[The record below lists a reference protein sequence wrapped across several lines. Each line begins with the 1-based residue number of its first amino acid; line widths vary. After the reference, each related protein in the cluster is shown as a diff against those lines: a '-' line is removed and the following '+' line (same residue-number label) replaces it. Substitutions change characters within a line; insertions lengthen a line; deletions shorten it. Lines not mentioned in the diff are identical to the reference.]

1 MGLST
6 YVLTNS
12 SRFYLMNGFFLGVP
26 ARNCVLWKNIS
37 YCLSTNYLPWKWSV
51 MWRQCW
57 STCKWILYHLSYNFS
72 PLLCWKCPW
81 TAWPWFVHCNT
92 SFLIYFNDIT
102 HCWEIQNEGFTYF
115 TINFTLLSQ
124 QNNSISQRCWKF
136 SCLGR
141 HYLPFKYKRK
151 LRSSSCKIEWTLIPA
166 MTASALFCL
175 CFIDF

>member
-1 MGLST
+1 
-6 YVLTNS
+6 
-12 SRFYLMNGFFLGVP
+12 MNGFFLGVP

-37 YCLSTNYLPWKWSV
+37 YCLSTNYLPWKWSDV
-51 MWRQCW
+51 WRQCL
-57 STCKWILYHLSYNFS
+57 STCKWILYYSSYNFS

-102 HCWEIQNEGFTYF
+102 HCLEIQNEGFTYF
-115 TINFTLLSQ
+115 TINFTLLLQ
-124 QNNSISQRCWKF
+124 QNNSISQRCLKF
-136 SCLGR
+136 SCL
-141 HYLPFKYKRK
+141 YKRK

-175 CFIDF
+175 CFIDL